1 MIWRPPRER
10 YFKKGG
16 KFSKILQIQGWI
28 IFSLLPGFHKYHCG
42 LEDMGRG
49 IQNGGP
55 GHPVIYKQS
64 GIKLFLV

>member
-1 MIWRPPRER
+1 MKDTL
-10 YFKKGG
+10 KKGG
-16 KFSKILQIQGWI
+16 VFSKMLQIQGWI

-55 GHPVIYKQS
+55 GHPVVYKQS